1 MKVQAEVSL
10 YPLRTPSLSEAIN
23 GFLGRVRRPG
33 LVVEV
38 TPMSTRIE
46 GESGELFQALREA
59 FDAVAAGRDV
69 VLTLTVSN
77 ACPSGQQ

>member
-10 YPLRTPSLSEAIN
+10 YPLRTLSLSEAIDA
-23 GFLGRVRRPG
+23 FLDRLRRPG
-33 LVVEV
+33 LLVEV
-38 TPMSTRIE
+38 TPMSTRVE

-59 FDAVAAGRDV
+59 FDAVVAGGDA

-77 ACPSGQQ
+77 ACPSGQ